1 MSETMTKQ
9 DQIEVLRD
17 WVWKRDITKQED
29 LERVCKQYGLDW
41 YDDVLAG
48 MEWNCCDRCGNLGDS
63 EIDFVWLDYLE
74 LGDDEDDP
82 RYKALYNGLQKE
94 NECYCAVCD
103 ECINEL
109 IKIGGYNG
117 TTKDTRR

>member
-9 DQIEVLRD
+9 DRIEVIRD

-29 LERVCKQYGLDW
+29 LERICKQYDLDW

-48 MEWNCCDRCGNLGDS
+48 MEWNCCDRCSKLGDS
-63 EIDFVWLDYLE
+63 TYDFIWLDWIDLDKE
-74 LGDDEDDP
+74 EDDP
-82 RYKALYNGLQKE
+82 RYKLLRKGLEKE
-94 NECYCAVCD
+94 KQDYCAVCD

-109 IKIGGYNG
+109 IEIGESNG
-117 TTKDTRR
+117 